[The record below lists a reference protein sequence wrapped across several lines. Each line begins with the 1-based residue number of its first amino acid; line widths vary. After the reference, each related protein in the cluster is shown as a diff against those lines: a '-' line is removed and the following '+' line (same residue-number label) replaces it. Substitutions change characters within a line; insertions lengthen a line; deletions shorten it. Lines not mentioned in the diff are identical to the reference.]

1 MPTTWFQ
8 FLLQAEESDSED
20 ENDKEVEIIMATQLS
35 MDMEGDDESESNE
48 SDHYGAVDE
57 IDGEDDT
64 YSVEDEAIE
73 TLAVFNEK
81 KRKVGVCCDE
91 SEPSIKKRNERIET
105 VNKIANTMQV
115 IYVPEQ
121 Y

>member
-35 MDMEGDDESESNE
+35 VDMKGDESESYE
-48 SDHYGAVDE
+48 SDRNEAVDE

-91 SEPSIKKRNERIET
+91 SEPSIKKRSGRSALKLT
-105 VNKIANTMQV
+105 C
-115 IYVPEQ
+115 
-121 Y
+121 